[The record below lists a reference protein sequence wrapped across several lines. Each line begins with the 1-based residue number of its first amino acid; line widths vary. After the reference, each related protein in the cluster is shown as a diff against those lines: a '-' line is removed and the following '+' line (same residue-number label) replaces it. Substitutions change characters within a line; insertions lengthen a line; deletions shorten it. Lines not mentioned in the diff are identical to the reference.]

1 MGAIYAMAYL
11 HSTAVFNLRKL
22 TFHKNILLTAK
33 KKVQVN
39 FAPNPYDPSNPLENL
54 SIKGKKLKDPR
65 VYLFFRPFFAIS
77 TASDGRAFRLRFSII
92 EIHLAP
98 PI

>member
-1 MGAIYAMAYL
+1 MGAIYDMAYL
-11 HSTAVFNLRKL
+11 HSTAVLNLRKL
-22 TFHKNILLTAK
+22 TFHKK
-33 KKVQVN
+33 YSVDRQEEVQVN
-39 FAPNPYDPSNPLENL
+39 FAPNPYDLPNPLENI
-54 SIKGKKLKDPR
+54 SIKGEKLKDPR
-65 VYLFFRPFFAIS
+65 VYLFFRIFLAIS